1 MKKLLTILLCLPL
14 CFACQDER
22 KSNTSEEEN
31 SSSTETAEVQRDSA
45 QNTTSNSS
53 DSTTENSTIK
63 KITAKDF
70 SGEFQ
75 RSDDGKESTSCDCNC
90 LSIQMNQASKL
101 CLDQEENIHIQVKFK
116 QTDASNLVM
125 YYVSGQG
132 KMEGQKDIPWSY
144 FDTDQALATLHFTT
158 PNSFELDWKGFIQNG
173 EIAMD
178 YAVLG
183 KKNLEGNYKRK

>member
-22 KSNTSEEEN
+22 KSKTSEEEN
-31 SSSTETAEVQRDSA
+31 SLPTEPTEVQRDA
-45 QNTTSNSS
+45 ANETTYNSS
-53 DSTTENSTIK
+53 DSSAENSATK
-63 KITAKDF
+63 KISAKDF

-75 RSDDGKESTSCDCNC
+75 RSDDDKESTSCDCNC
-90 LSIQMNQASKL
+90 LSIQMDQASKL

-116 QTDASNLVM
+116 QTDAPNLVM

-132 KMEGQKDIPWSY
+132 KMEGQKDIPWSD
-144 FDTDQALATLHFTT
+144 FDTDQALATLHFIA
-158 PNSFELDWKGFIQNG
+158 PNSFELDWKGFMQNG

-183 KKNLEGNYKRK
+183 KKNLEGNYNRK